1 MQLRVQLTF
10 PNLLDSDLYFIEVF
24 AALPL
29 VIETF
34 FLERSSLN
42 TNSDPE
48 AKFTFSQI
56 PF

>member
-29 VIETF
+29 VIEAF